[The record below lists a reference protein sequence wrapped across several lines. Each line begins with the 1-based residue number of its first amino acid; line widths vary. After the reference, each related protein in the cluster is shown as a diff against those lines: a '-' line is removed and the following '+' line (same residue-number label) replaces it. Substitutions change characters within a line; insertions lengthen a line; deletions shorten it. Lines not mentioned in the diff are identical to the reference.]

1 MREATNSALSDFNSG
16 GIELG
21 KKVFANMGEEGM
33 GKSAN
38 AVGVDADSTEAPS
51 SCNSSQSETLTL
63 LAEIMNMVQSSVSNI
78 GTQNLCFHAQHVEV
92 KTKQRVTVDRRFRP
106 VVGVA
111 GILSGEAHSERA
123 SL

>member
-63 LAEIMNMVQSSVSNI
+63 LAEIMNMVQSTVSNS
-78 GTQNLCFHAQHVEV
+78 GTQNLCFMHNTL
-92 KTKQRVTVDRRFRP
+92 KSKQNSALPLTGDFDQ
-106 VVGVA
+106 
-111 GILSGEAHSERA
+111 LLE
-123 SL
+123 

>member
-1 MREATNSALSDFNSG
+1 MREATNLALSDFNLG

-21 KKVFANMGEEGM
+21 KKVFSNTGEDGM

-38 AVGVDADSTEAPS
+38 AEGVGADSTEAPS
-51 SCNSSQSETLTL
+51 SCNSGQSETLTL
-63 LAEIMNMVQSSVSNI
+63 LTEILSMVQSSVHKQYFLFSCN
-78 GTQNLCFHAQHVEV
+78 TLKSKQ
-92 KTKQRVTVDRRFRP
+92 KQRATVDRRFRP